1 MMCLLGGFSSS
12 LLAQE
17 TVTIDGTVGDYKANT
32 SKYVPFH
39 TNYKY
44 STSQQIYLA
53 DELGMTNGNTITNVA
68 FSVKSTSTAIT
79 RTIKIYMVNT
89 ELERLPL
96 TATNKFIQMSSSDLV
111 YDGNITI
118 DANNKW
124 YDLELSGD
132 GFTYT
137 GNNIL
142 LCVYDYTGVDT
153 GKDIVFN
160 TYNSKVQDSDGN
172 NIIRGVYKYINATS
186 GYDPT
191 IADNCKINMTAGGNY
206 MPQIRFTYK
215 SGGSSTPTAPADPIF
230 TDTYAYPNGQYATS
244 IFNPSLSFYAENKT
258 HYKVLLSTTQDF
270 SSDVRYVAGSETEWV
285 NDETKQIYTSTVE
298 GLNYKEATPYF
309 WKVIAKN
316 VNAKDNL
323 ESNTVESTVYS
334 FTTKEISAPGAIE
347 NAYPNGDQ
355 DLVNPKFTW
364 TFGTDTEEYQVLID
378 GVAVTEWTNPGSS
391 TTGEYQTSDL
401 SSGNHTWRIDARN
414 SVNTTKGIEYTF
426 SVASVPDNVT
436 PVSPIDGATGVTS
449 NIVTFKFDPN
459 TTHYK
464 LMMSDTN
471 ENEMF
476 YISIK
481 NGGTGNN
488 WTSTNGV
495 KEMSFAMPFFTT
507 GKTFYWAVEVMNS
520 AGPRTETA
528 IYSFTTASTLPSTYD
543 YPTNGSIASEVNP
556 ALSWNYV
563 GNAAFYQVL
572 LGTSKTNLEIVQD
585 WTARGTNDQFQTS
598 DLNAAS
604 EYYWQVNVKETENGE
619 VLYGDIVS
627 FITKLEIPQNVSAN
641 PEEVEPSLGQYG
653 STQIMWNSIKG
664 ATSYNVYLDG
674 KKIADTTANN
684 YTVKAKDLK
693 IKSNMNPGYNFTV
706 TAVYE
711 GYGESGVSE
720 AVNVKVAN
728 IGMLIVYVKDP
739 NNNPIEGASI
749 ELSGISEFG
758 KEKTYTILS
767 DATGKG
773 SKSILV
779 ADYAMTISKDNYSS
793 YSKESVKIEKGDE
806 KILNVTLASEYIYNV
821 TAEETETNG
830 NIKITLTGK
839 EEGYYNVYLKTNE
852 GEELIKENAWFS
864 GFGSAQYVYES
875 WNTLNNGTYQFGV
888 ANYNSNIINWSNEI
902 TRDYAIFN
910 TDGDWNTASN
920 WKEGLPQADD
930 NVLIYANATI
940 AATDV
945 ITVGTVD
952 IKAGSL
958 TINGSLTADKVYNK
972 NESALCI
979 KDGGQLFQNNAE
991 LSGQFVMNIRNDW
1004 SASNKGWQLISSP
1017 FVDATT
1023 ASFESTDGGFDL
1035 YKYDGSKEGA
1045 EWVNYKNTGDNSGEQ
1060 PEQPEQ
1066 PGDEL
1071 ASEFSFDF
1079 ESGSLTGLRAFA
1091 GEGSNAPLWAVS
1103 NDTYHSNGTNVI
1115 FSASYDDATWMPYP
1129 SINNYIVTEN
1139 AYAITAESKLSW
1151 YVRHANYNVASADV
1165 YEVVISEDGEHF
1177 TQIWSGTAQ
1186 RSIYEQELSLAEYAG
1201 KKLYIGFRHYCIDEY
1216 GGEAIVLDN
1225 ITLTS
1230 GSKTRSSN
1238 TRSFDETFVQGVGYL
1253 ASYEK
1258 QETATLTGTFYSET
1272 SFVAYPE
1279 LSYTEGKDL
1288 ANTYLLGNPFTFD
1301 MDMSRASFTKLVNGI
1316 AVVTE
1321 EGGYDY
1327 TQTTIPVGDGF
1338 FVQTIGE
1345 DAEFS
1350 YDHKNVPAET
1360 RSGRQ
1365 ANSINVIATGKAG
1378 KDNAVINF
1386 AGQSEGF
1393 SKLQNLNEEIAT
1405 VFVSNNGK
1413 RYGIANVDENVAEVE
1428 LSFVASQM
1436 GNYSI
1441 SLDINGE
1448 FEEVTLVDRF
1458 AGIETNM
1465 LLENEYNF
1473 TATSRDNANR
1483 FVVKLDNR
1491 QQTTDN
1497 SQFVYQSGEELI
1509 INAEGTIQIIDMM
1522 GRVVYSNEMNNGRI
1536 NVSDFNNAAYV
1547 VRVVNAEGVKS
1558 QKVVIY

>member
-12 LLAQE
+12 LMAQK
-17 TVTIDGTVGDYKANT
+17 TVTIDGTVGDYATNA
-32 SKYVPFH
+32 SNNIPFN

-53 DELGMTNGNTITNVA
+53 DELGMENGNTITDVA
-68 FSVKSTSTAIT
+68 FYVKTKNISLE

-89 ELERLPL
+89 ELSRFIPS
-96 TATNKFIQMSSSDLV
+96 NRFIQMNDANLV
-111 YDGNITI
+111 YDGKISI
-118 DANNKW
+118 DANDKW
-124 YDLELSGD
+124 YNLDLDNDFVYE
-132 GFTYT
+132 

-142 LCVYDYTGVDT
+142 LCVYDYTGVDANKNT
-153 GKDIVFN
+153 TFN
-160 TYNSKVQDSDGN
+160 TYNSKVYDEN
-172 NIIRGVYKYINATS
+172 NEFIIRSVYKYNITA
-186 GYDPT
+186 YDPT
-191 IADNCKINMTAGGNY
+191 IKSNCEINMTAGGNY

-230 TDTYAYPNGQYATS
+230 TDTYAYPNGQYATNV
-244 IFNPSLSFYAENKT
+244 FNPSLSFYAENKT
-258 HYKVLLSTTQDF
+258 HYKVLLSTTEDF

-323 ESNTVESTVYS
+323 ESNTIESTVYS
-334 FTTKEISAPGAIE
+334 FTTKQISAPGAIE

-391 TTGEYQTSDL
+391 TKGEYQTSGL

-426 SVASVPDNVT
+426 SVASLPDNVT

-449 NIVTFKFDPN
+449 NKIRFKFAD
-459 TTHYK
+459 
-464 LMMSDTN
+464 
-471 ENEMF
+471 
-476 YISIK
+476 
-481 NGGTGNN
+481 GTEEYRVLYGESEGSLAYFGHGTAKE
-488 WTSTNGV
+488 WLKTNGASTI
-495 KEMSFAMPFFTT
+495 EIDAPYFST
-507 GKTFYWAVEVMNS
+507 GKTYYWAVDVKNGIGQRSKYNGGEAV
-520 AGPRTETA
+520 A
-528 IYSFTTASTLPSTYD
+528 IYSFTTASTLPSTYA
-543 YPTNGSIASEVNP
+543 YPANGSIASEVNP

-684 YTVKAKDLK
+684 YTVKAKDLE

-793 YSKESVKIEKGDE
+793 HSKESVKIEKGDE
-806 KILNVTLASEYIYNV
+806 KILNVTLESEYIYNV

-839 EEGYYNVYLKTNE
+839 EEGDYNVYLKTNE
-852 GEELIKENAWFS
+852 GEELIKEKAWFS

-1023 ASFESTDGGFDL
+1023 ASFESTDGDFDL

-1060 PEQPEQ
+1060 PEQPG
-1066 PGDEL
+1066 GDDL
-1071 ASEFSFDF
+1071 TASSFYFDF
-1079 ESGSLTGLRAFA
+1079 EDGSMEGLSVFS
-1091 GEGSNAPLWAVS
+1091 GEGSENVPQWTIG
-1103 NDTYHSNGTNVI
+1103 NNCGENGSVGI
-1115 FSASYDDATWMPYP
+1115 YSFSYDDASQTEYTNV
-1129 SINNYIVTEN
+1129 NNYIVTTI
-1139 AYAITAESKLSW
+1139 AYQITSDSKLSW
-1151 YVRHANYNVASADV
+1151 YVNHGYPSWADSDI
-1165 YEVVISEDGEHF
+1165 YEIVVSEDGVSF
-1177 TQIWSGTAQ
+1177 DKVQDY
-1186 RSIYEQELSLAEYAG
+1186 IYDYNNSMELSLADYANQT
-1201 KKLYIGFRHYCIDEY
+1201 LYIGFRHYCSGF
-1216 GGEAIVLDN
+1216 GGDYLYLDN

-1301 MDMSRASFTKLVNGI
+1301 MDMSRASFTNLVNGI

-1345 DAEFS
+1345 GAEFS

-1448 FEEVTLVDRF
+1448 FENVILVDRF
-1458 AGIETNM
+1458 TGVETNM
-1465 LLENEYNF
+1465 LLEDEYNF
-1473 TATSRDNANR
+1473 TATSNDSHNR

>member
-12 LLAQE
+12 LMAQK
-17 TVTIDGTVGDYKANT
+17 TVTIDGTVGDYATNT
-32 SKYVPFH
+32 SNNIPFN

-53 DELGMTNGNTITNVA
+53 DELGMENGNTITDVA
-68 FSVKSTSTAIT
+68 FYVKTKNISLE

-89 ELERLPL
+89 ELSRFIPS
-96 TATNKFIQMSSSDLV
+96 NRFIQMNDANLV
-111 YDGNITI
+111 YDGKISI
-118 DANNKW
+118 DANDKW
-124 YDLELSGD
+124 YNLDLDNDFVYE
-132 GFTYT
+132 

-142 LCVYDYTGVDT
+142 LCVYDYTGVDANKNT
-153 GKDIVFN
+153 TFN
-160 TYNSKVQDSDGN
+160 TYDSKVYDEN
-172 NIIRGVYKYINATS
+172 NEFIIRSVYKYNITA
-186 GYDPT
+186 YDPT
-191 IADNCKINMTAGGNY
+191 IESNCEINMTAGGKY

-230 TDTYAYPNGQYATS
+230 TDTYAYPNGPYATNV
-244 IFNPSLSFYAENKT
+244 FNPSLSFYAENKT

-334 FTTKEISAPGAIE
+334 FTTKQISAPGAIE
-347 NAYPNGDQ
+347 DAYPNGDQ

-481 NGGTGNN
+481 NGGTGDN

-507 GKTFYWAVEVMNS
+507 DKTFYWAVEVMNS
-520 AGPRTETA
+520 VGPRTETA
-528 IYSFTTASTLPSTYD
+528 IYSFTTASTLPSTYA
-543 YPTNGSIASEVNP
+543 YPANGSIASEVNP

-684 YTVKAKDLK
+684 YTVKAKDLE

-793 YSKESVKIEKGDE
+793 HSKESVKIEKGDE
-806 KILNVTLASEYIYNV
+806 KILNVTLESEYIYNV

-1023 ASFESTDGGFDL
+1023 ASFKSTDGDFDL

-1060 PEQPEQ
+1060 PEQPG
-1066 PGDEL
+1066 GDDL
-1071 ASEFSFDF
+1071 TASSFYFDF
-1079 ESGSLTGLRAFA
+1079 EDGSMEGLSVFS
-1091 GEGSNAPLWAVS
+1091 GEGSENVPQWTIG
-1103 NDTYHSNGTNVI
+1103 NNCGENGSVGI
-1115 FSASYDDATWMPYP
+1115 YSFSYDDASQTEYTNV
-1129 SINNYIVTEN
+1129 NNYIVTTI
-1139 AYAITAESKLSW
+1139 AYQITSDSKLSW
-1151 YVRHANYNVASADV
+1151 YVNHGYPSWADSDI
-1165 YEVVISEDGEHF
+1165 YEIVVSEDGVSF
-1177 TQIWSGTAQ
+1177 DKVQDY
-1186 RSIYEQELSLAEYAG
+1186 IYDYNNSMELSLADYANQT
-1201 KKLYIGFRHYCIDEY
+1201 LYIGFRHYCSGF
-1216 GGEAIVLDN
+1216 GGDYLYLDN

-1301 MDMSRASFTKLVNGI
+1301 MDMSRASFTNLVNGI

-1345 DAEFS
+1345 GAEFS

-1448 FEEVTLVDRF
+1448 FENVILVDRF
-1458 AGIETNM
+1458 TGVETNM
-1465 LLENEYNF
+1465 LLEDEYNF
-1473 TATSRDNANR
+1473 TATSNDSHNR

>member
-17 TVTIDGTVGDYKANT
+17 IQIGSGTGT
-32 SKYVPFH
+32 SNGQYFPIYIG
-39 TNYKY
+39 NSGQYAI
-44 STSQQIYLA
+44 SQQIYFA
-53 DELGMTNGNTITNVA
+53 SEVNMPNGGTITQIS
-68 FSVKSTSTAIT
+68 FST
-79 RTIKIYMVNT
+79 Y
-89 ELERLPL
+89 
-96 TATNKFIQMSSSDLV
+96 
-111 YDGNITI
+111 
-118 DANNKW
+118 NNKW
-124 YDLELSGD
+124 TRNIEIYMANTTKTIFNKTNEWVTSVTKVYSGEVTFGSGSTSESTWVTITLDSGFSYDGTSNL
-132 GFTYT
+132 
-137 GNNIL
+137 L
-142 LCVYDYTGVDT
+142 LCVNDLTGEKTLDT
-153 GKDIVFN
+153 NYPKFN
-160 TYNSKVQDSDGN
+160 TFALSGSGSTNTAMYKTGTKIEDIASLSSIAANSRKN
-172 NIIRGVYKYINATS
+172 TRNIIKLNFGGAAEKK
-186 GYDPT
+186 DPV
-191 IADNCKINMTAGGNY
+191 
-206 MPQIRFTYK
+206 
-215 SGGSSTPTAPADPIF
+215 F

-258 HYKVLLSTTQDF
+258 HYKVLLSTTEDF

-298 GLNYKEATPYF
+298 GLNYAQPTTYY
-309 WKVIAKN
+309 WKVIA
-316 VNAKDNL
+316 
-323 ESNTVESTVYS
+323 SNGGGADDPTKESTVYS

-347 NAYPNGDQ
+347 DAYPNGDQ

-391 TTGEYQTSDL
+391 TTGVYQTSGL

-520 AGPRTETA
+520 VGPRTETA
-528 IYSFTTASTLPSTYD
+528 IYSFTTASTLPSTYA
-543 YPTNGSIASEVNP
+543 YPANGSIASEVNP

-793 YSKESVKIEKGDE
+793 HSKESVKIEKGDE
-806 KILNVTLASEYIYNV
+806 KILNVTLESEYIYNV

-910 TDGDWNTASN
+910 ADGDWNTASN

-1023 ASFESTDGGFDL
+1023 ASFESTDGDFDL

-1060 PEQPEQ
+1060 PEQPG
-1066 PGDEL
+1066 GDDL
-1071 ASEFSFDF
+1071 TASSFYFDF
-1079 ESGSLTGLRAFA
+1079 EDGSMEGLSVFS
-1091 GEGSNAPLWAVS
+1091 GEGSENVPQWTIG
-1103 NDTYHSNGTNVI
+1103 NNCGENGSVGI
-1115 FSASYDDATWMPYP
+1115 YSFSYDDASQTEYTNV
-1129 SINNYIVTEN
+1129 NNYIVTTI
-1139 AYAITAESKLSW
+1139 AYQITSDSKLSW
-1151 YVRHANYNVASADV
+1151 YVNHGYPSWADSDI
-1165 YEVVISEDGEHF
+1165 YEIVVSEDGVSF
-1177 TQIWSGTAQ
+1177 DKVQDY
-1186 RSIYEQELSLAEYAG
+1186 IYDYNNSMELSLADYANQT
-1201 KKLYIGFRHYCIDEY
+1201 LYIGFRHYCSGF
-1216 GGEAIVLDN
+1216 GGDYLYLDN

-1301 MDMSRASFTKLVNGI
+1301 MDMSRASFTNLVNGI

-1345 DAEFS
+1345 GAEFS

>member
-1 MMCLLGGFSSS
+1 MMCLFGGLSSS
-12 LLAQE
+12 LLAQD
-17 TVTIDGTVGDYKANT
+17 VTIGATGTGESAIYPYISTYN
-32 SKYVPFH
+32 
-39 TNYKY
+39 Y
-44 STSQQIYLA
+44 STSQQIYKA
-53 DELGMTNGNTITNVA
+53 SEIKENGGGAGTISKISFYVNDPDVNKKVYDVKIYIKHTTKNA
-68 FSVKSTSTAIT
+68 FSSKTDWDKTVVDPDHRVFNGTAEIKNSVLGITLDTPFAYDGEQNLLVCFDVNSKQGSTAT
-79 RTIKIYMVNT
+79 YYRTYSADSKRVMYHRNSNNVG
-89 ELERLPL
+89 PD
-96 TATNKFIQMSSSDLV
+96 ATT
-111 YDGNITI
+111 YY
-118 DANNKW
+118 NN
-124 YDLELSGD
+124 
-132 GFTYT
+132 
-137 GNNIL
+137 
-142 LCVYDYTGVDT
+142 
-153 GKDIVFN
+153 
-160 TYNSKVQDSDGN
+160 
-172 NIIRGVYKYINATS
+172 
-186 GYDPT
+186 
-191 IADNCKINMTAGGNY
+191 
-206 MPQIRFTYK
+206 
-215 SGGSSTPTAPADPIF
+215 GGSSSPTNTVPMITLTFGGGSTEKKDPVF
-230 TDTYAYPNGQYATS
+230 TDMYAYPSNDATD
-244 IFNPSLSFYAENKT
+244 IFNPYLKFYAENKT

-270 SSDVRYVAGSETEWV
+270 SENVTFLAGSETEWAKSDASV
-285 NDETKQIYTSTVE
+285 KEVQTANIS
-298 GLNYKEATPYF
+298 GLTYKPATTYY
-309 WKVIAKN
+309 WKVIA
-316 VNAKDNL
+316 
-323 ESNTVESTVYS
+323 SNGGGETDPTAEKVYN
-334 FTTKEISAPGAIE
+334 FTTKEVA
-347 NAYPNGDQ
+347 
-355 DLVNPKFTW
+355 
-364 TFGTDTEEYQVLID
+364 TDP
-378 GVAVTEWTNPGSS
+378 VAVTNMSPVNGATGLINPELTWTYGDNTIDYQVIVDGKIEVDWTNIGYAETGS
-391 TTGEYQTSDL
+391 YQTSGL
-401 SSGNHTWRIDARN
+401 SSGEHTWR
-414 SVNTTKGIEYTF
+414 VNTRNNNKTYTEGDVYTF
-426 SVASVPDNVT
+426 SVASVPENVT
-436 PVSPIDGATGVTS
+436 PISPIDGAIGVTS
-449 NIVTFKFDPN
+449 NIVTFKFAPN

-471 ENEMF
+471 ADEMY

-495 KEMSFAMPFFTT
+495 EEMSFAMPYFTT
-507 GKTFYWAVEVMNS
+507 GKTFYWAVVVQNAVGE
-520 AGPRTETA
+520 RTETA
-528 IYSFTTASTLPSTYD
+528 IYSFTTASTLPSTYA
-543 YPTNGSIASEVNP
+543 YPANGSIASEVNP

-674 KKIADTTANN
+674 VKLNSTTTNS
-684 YTVKAKDLK
+684 YTVKADDLK
-693 IKSNMNPGYNFTV
+693 IKSNMDPGYNFTV

-728 IGMLIVYVKDP
+728 VGMLIVYIKDP

-793 YSKESVKIEKGDE
+793 YSNENVKIEKDGE

-821 TAEETETNG
+821 TAAETETNG

-852 GEELIKENAWFS
+852 SEELIKENAWFS

-910 TDGDWNTASN
+910 TNGDWNTASN
-920 WKEGLPQADD
+920 WKEGLPQSDD

-945 ITVGTVD
+945 ITVGTVN
-952 IKAGSL
+952 IYSEGSL

-1023 ASFESTDGGFDL
+1023 ASFESTDGDFDL

-1060 PEQPEQ
+1060 PEQPG
-1066 PGDEL
+1066 GDDL
-1071 ASEFSFDF
+1071 TASSFYFDF
-1079 ESGSLTGLRAFA
+1079 EDGSMTGWRTFS
-1091 GEGSNAPLWAVS
+1091 GEGNTAPAWAVS
-1103 NDTYHSNGTNVI
+1103 TVSDYYGNGPALY
-1115 FSASYDDATWMPYP
+1115 SMSYDAVVTWNTY
-1129 SINNYIVTEN
+1129 IANNYVVTEN
-1139 AYAITAESKLSW
+1139 AYKITAESKLSW
-1151 YVRHANYNVASADV
+1151 YVNHSFPNVASVDI
-1165 YEVVISEDGEHF
+1165 YEVVISEDNENF
-1177 TQIWSGTAQ
+1177 TQIWRGTYQ
-1186 RSIYEQELSLAEYAG
+1186 RVHQMEISLAEYAG
-1201 KKLYIGFRHYCIDEY
+1201 KKLYIGFRHECTNDMGGDAIIIDDI
-1216 GGEAIVLDN
+1216 A
-1225 ITLTS
+1225 LTS

-1301 MDMSRASFTKLVNGI
+1301 MDMSRASFTNLVNGI

-1345 DAEFS
+1345 GAEFS
-1350 YDHKNVPAET
+1350 YNHKNVPAET

-1448 FEEVTLVDRF
+1448 FENVILVDRF
-1458 AGIETNM
+1458 TGVETNM
-1465 LLENEYNF
+1465 LLEDEYNF
-1473 TATSRDNANR
+1473 TATSNDSHNR
-1483 FVVKLDNR
+1483 FVVRLVNR

-1497 SQFVYQSGEELI
+1497 GQFVYQSGEELI

-1547 VRVVNAEGVKS
+1547 VRIVNAEGVKS

>member
-12 LLAQE
+12 LMADEIQ
-17 TVTIDGTVGDYKANT
+17 IGSGTGT
-32 SKYVPFH
+32 SNDQYFPIYIG
-39 TNYKY
+39 NSGQYAI
-44 STSQQIYLA
+44 SQQIYFA
-53 DELGMTNGNTITNVA
+53 SEVNMPNGGTITQIS
-68 FSVKSTSTAIT
+68 FST
-79 RTIKIYMVNT
+79 Y
-89 ELERLPL
+89 
-96 TATNKFIQMSSSDLV
+96 
-111 YDGNITI
+111 
-118 DANNKW
+118 NNKW
-124 YDLELSGD
+124 TRNIEIYMANTTKTIFNKTNEWVTSVTKVYSGEVTFGSGSTSESTWVTITLDSGFSYDGTSNL
-132 GFTYT
+132 
-137 GNNIL
+137 L
-142 LCVYDYTGVDT
+142 LCVNDLTGEKTLDSNYP
-153 GKDIVFN
+153 KFN
-160 TYNSKVQDSDGN
+160 TFALSGSGSTNTAMYKTGTKIEDIASLSSIAANSRKN
-172 NIIRGVYKYINATS
+172 TRNIIKLNF
-186 GYDPT
+186 
-191 IADNCKINMTAGGNY
+191 GGAAEKKN
-206 MPQIRFTYK
+206 PV
-215 SGGSSTPTAPADPIF
+215 F
-230 TDTYAYPNGQYATS
+230 TDMYAYPSNDATD
-244 IFNPSLSFYAENKT
+244 IFNPFLKFYAENKT

-270 SSDVRYVAGSETEWV
+270 SENVTFLAGSETEWAESDASV
-285 NDETKQIYTSTVE
+285 KEVQTANIS
-298 GLNYKEATPYF
+298 GLTYKPATTYY
-309 WKVIAKN
+309 WKVIA
-316 VNAKDNL
+316 
-323 ESNTVESTVYS
+323 SNGGGETDPTAEKVYS
-334 FTTKEISAPGAIE
+334 FTTKEVATDPVAVSNMSPV
-347 NAYPNGDQ
+347 NGDTG
-355 DLVNPKFTW
+355 LINPELTW
-364 TFGTDTEEYQVLID
+364 TYGDNTIDYQVIVD
-378 GVAVTEWTNPGSS
+378 GEVKVDWTNIGYAETGS
-391 TTGEYQTSDL
+391 YQTSGL
-401 SSGNHTWRIDARN
+401 SSGEHTWR
-414 SVNTTKGIEYTF
+414 VNTRNNNKTYTEGVLYTF

-520 AGPRTETA
+520 VGPRTETA
-528 IYSFTTASTLPSTYD
+528 IYSFTTASTLPSTYA
-543 YPTNGSIASEVNP
+543 YPANGSIASEVNP

-793 YSKESVKIEKGDE
+793 HSKESVKIEKGDE

-910 TDGDWNTASN
+910 ADGDWNTASN

-1023 ASFESTDGGFDL
+1023 ASFESTDGDFDL

-1060 PEQPEQ
+1060 PEQPG
-1066 PGDEL
+1066 GDDL
-1071 ASEFSFDF
+1071 TASSFYFDF
-1079 ESGSLTGLRAFA
+1079 EDGSMTGWRTFS
-1091 GEGSNAPLWAVS
+1091 GEGNTAPAWAVS
-1103 NDTYHSNGTNVI
+1103 TVSDYYGDGPALYSM
-1115 FSASYDDATWMPYP
+1115 SYDAISWTTY
-1129 SINNYIVTEN
+1129 IANNYVVTEN
-1139 AYAITAESKLSW
+1139 AYKITAESKLSW
-1151 YVRHANYNVASADV
+1151 YVNHSFPNVASDDI
-1165 YEVVISEDGEHF
+1165 YEVVISEDNENF
-1177 TQIWSGTAQ
+1177 TQIWRGTYKGVHQ
-1186 RSIYEQELSLAEYAG
+1186 MEISLAEYAG
-1201 KKLYIGFRHYCIDEY
+1201 KKLYIGFRHECTNDMGGDAIIIDDI
-1216 GGEAIVLDN
+1216 A
-1225 ITLTS
+1225 LTS

-1301 MDMSRASFTKLVNGI
+1301 MDMSRASFTNLVNGI

-1345 DAEFS
+1345 GAEFS

-1448 FEEVTLVDRF
+1448 FENVILVDRF
-1458 AGIETNM
+1458 TGVETNM
-1465 LLENEYNF
+1465 LLEDEYNF
-1473 TATSRDNANR
+1473 TATSNDSHNR

>member
-1 MMCLLGGFSSS
+1 MKRKFLLLVMMCLLGGFSSS
-12 LLAQE
+12 LMAQE
-17 TVTIDGTVGDYKANT
+17 VTIGANGTTESSTYPYIST
-32 SKYVPFH
+32 SV
-39 TNYKY
+39 Y
-44 STSQQIYLA
+44 STSQQIYKA
-53 DELGMTNGNTITNVA
+53 SEITDNGGGAGTISKISFYVSDPDVNKTVYDVKIYIKHTTKDAFSSKPDWDKTVKDPDHLVFSGNATITN
-68 FSVKSTSTAIT
+68 SVLEIPLTTSTF
-79 RTIKIYMVNT
+79 
-89 ELERLPL
+89 E
-96 TATNKFIQMSSSDLV
+96 
-111 YDGNITI
+111 YDGKQN
-118 DANNKW
+118 
-124 YDLELSGD
+124 
-132 GFTYT
+132 
-137 GNNIL
+137 L
-142 LCVYDYTGVDT
+142 LVCFDV
-153 GKDIVFN
+153 
-160 TYNSKVQDSDGN
+160 NSKQGAATYYRTYSADSRRVMYYRNTGTNYGPDAP
-172 NIIRGVYKYINATS
+172 KYYDQQAYATPS
-186 GYDPT
+186 NGLPMIT
-191 IADNCKINMTAGGNY
+191 LTFGGAAE
-206 MPQIRFTYK
+206 K
-215 SGGSSTPTAPADPIF
+215 KAPVF
-230 TDTYAYPNGQYATS
+230 TDNQAYPNGEYATS
-244 IFNPSLSFYAENKT
+244 IFNPYLSFYAENKT
-258 HYKVLLSTTQDF
+258 HYKVLLSTTEDF

-298 GLNYKEATPYF
+298 GLNYAQPTTYY
-309 WKVIAKN
+309 WKVIANNGGGADDPTK
-316 VNAKDNL
+316 
-323 ESNTVESTVYS
+323 ESTVYS
-334 FTTKEISAPGAIE
+334 FTTKQISAPGAIE

-520 AGPRTETA
+520 VGPRTETA
-528 IYSFTTASTLPSTYD
+528 IYSFTTASTLPSTYA
-543 YPTNGSIASEVNP
+543 YPANGSIASEVNP

-793 YSKESVKIEKGDE
+793 HSKESVKIEKGDE

-1023 ASFESTDGGFDL
+1023 ASFESTDGDFDL

-1060 PEQPEQ
+1060 PEQPG
-1066 PGDEL
+1066 GDDL
-1071 ASEFSFDF
+1071 TASSFYFDF
-1079 ESGSLTGLRAFA
+1079 EDGSMTGWRTFS
-1091 GEGSNAPLWAVS
+1091 GEGNTAPAWAVS
-1103 NDTYHSNGTNVI
+1103 TVSDYYGNGPALYSMSYNANTWTTYI
-1115 FSASYDDATWMPYP
+1115 A
-1129 SINNYIVTEN
+1129 NNYVVTEN
-1139 AYAITAESKLSW
+1139 AYKITAESKLSW
-1151 YVRHANYNVASADV
+1151 YVNHSFPNVARDDI
-1165 YEVVISEDGEHF
+1165 YEVVISEDNENF
-1177 TQIWSGTAQ
+1177 TQIWRGTYQ
-1186 RSIYEQELSLAEYAG
+1186 RVHQMEISLAEYAG
-1201 KKLYIGFRHYCIDEY
+1201 KKLYIGFRHECTNDMGGDAIIIDDI
-1216 GGEAIVLDN
+1216 A
-1225 ITLTS
+1225 LTS

-1279 LSYTEGKDL
+1279 LSYTKGKDL

-1301 MDMSRASFTKLVNGI
+1301 MDMSRASFTNLVNGI

-1345 DAEFS
+1345 GAEFS

-1448 FEEVTLVDRF
+1448 FENVILVDRF
-1458 AGIETNM
+1458 TGIETNM
-1465 LLENEYNF
+1465 LLEDEYNF
-1473 TATSRDNANR
+1473 TATSNDSHNR